1 MLQQIC
7 LVAAGGAIGA
17 AMRYLVGE
25 VFGNDGFPYG
35 TLSVNLLGSLLLG
48 VVTVGIAKHVIS
60 ENLAFVFATGFLGA
74 FTTMSAYS
82 VETISMFDRG
92 DSTLAFSYI
101 GLTMVLCP
109 LLAFIGW
116 KVGESVWL

>member
-1 MLQQIC
+1 MLQHIGF
-7 LVAAGGAIGA
+7 VAAGGAIGA

-25 VFGNDGFPYG
+25 WLGNDGFPYG
-35 TLSVNLLGSLLLG
+35 TMTVNLLGSLVLG
-48 VVTVGIAKHVIS
+48 VVTVGIAQHVIS

-82 VETISMFDRG
+82 VETIAMFDRG

-109 LLAFIGW
+109 ILAFIGW
-116 KVGESVWL
+116 KVGESIWL

>member
-1 MLQQIC
+1 MLQHIG

-25 VFGNDGFPYG
+25 WLGNDGFPYG
-35 TLSVNLLGSLLLG
+35 TLTVNLLGSLLLG
-48 VVTVGIAKHVIS
+48 VVTVGIAQHVIS
-60 ENLAFVFATGFLGA
+60 ANLAFVFATGFLGA

>member
-1 MLQQIC
+1 L
-7 LVAAGGAIGA
+7 
-17 AMRYLVGE
+17 
-25 VFGNDGFPYG
+25 GNDGFPYG
-35 TLSVNLLGSLLLG
+35 TLTVNLLGSLLLG
-48 VVTVGIAKHVIS
+48 VVTVGIAQHVIS
-60 ENLAFVFATGFLGA
+60 ENLAVVFATGFLGA

>member
-1 MLQQIC
+1 MIQHIG

-17 AMRYLVGE
+17 AMMYLVGE
-25 VFGNDGFPYG
+25 WLSNDGFPYG
-35 TLSVNLLGSLLLG
+35 TLTVNLLGSLVLG
-48 VVTVGIAKHVIS
+48 VVTVGIAQHVIS

-82 VETISMFDRG
+82 VETVAMFDRG

-101 GLTMVLCP
+101 GLTMLLCP
-109 LLAFIGW
+109 ILAFIGW

>member
-1 MLQQIC
+1 MLQHIL

-25 VFGNDGFPYG
+25 WLGNDGFPYA
-35 TLSVNLLGSLLLG
+35 TLSVNLLGSLVLG
-48 VVTVGIAKHVIS
+48 VVTVGVAQHVIS

-82 VETISMFDRG
+82 VETIAMFDRG

-101 GLTMVLCP
+101 GLTMLLCP
-109 LLAFIGW
+109 ILALIGW

>member
-1 MLQQIC
+1 MLQHIF

-25 VFGNDGFPYG
+25 WLGNDGFPYA
-35 TLSVNLLGSLLLG
+35 TLSVNLLGSLVLG
-48 VVTVGIAKHVIS
+48 VMTVGIAQHVIS

-82 VETISMFDRG
+82 VETIAMFDRG

-101 GLTMVLCP
+101 GLTMLLCP
-109 LLAFIGW
+109 ILAFVGW
-116 KVGESVWL
+116 KVGESIWL

>member
-1 MLQQIC
+1 MLQHLL

-25 VFGNDGFPYG
+25 WLGNDGFPYA
-35 TLSVNLLGSLLLG
+35 TLSVNLLGSLVLG
-48 VVTVGIAKHVIS
+48 VVTVGIAQHVIS

-82 VETISMFDRG
+82 VETIAMFDRG

-101 GLTMVLCP
+101 GLTMLLCP
-109 LLAFIGW
+109 ILALIGW

>member
-1 MLQQIC
+1 MLQHIF

-25 VFGNDGFPYG
+25 WLGNDGFPYA
-35 TLSVNLLGSLLLG
+35 TLSVNLLGSLVLG
-48 VVTVGIAKHVIS
+48 VVTVGIAQHVIS

-82 VETISMFDRG
+82 METITMFDRG

-101 GLTMVLCP
+101 GLTMLLCP
-109 LLAFIGW
+109 ILAFIGW
-116 KVGESVWL
+116 KLGESVWL

>member
-1 MLQQIC
+1 MIQHIG

-25 VFGNDGFPYG
+25 WLSNDGFPYG
-35 TLSVNLLGSLLLG
+35 TLTVNLLGSLVLG
-48 VVTVGIAKHVIS
+48 VVTVGIAQHVIS

-82 VETISMFDRG
+82 VETVAMFDRG

-101 GLTMVLCP
+101 GLTMLLCTI
-109 LLAFIGW
+109 LAFIGW

>member
-1 MLQQIC
+1 MLQHIF

-25 VFGNDGFPYG
+25 WLGNDGFPYA
-35 TLSVNLLGSLLLG
+35 TLSVNLLGSLVLG
-48 VVTVGIAKHVIS
+48 VVTVGIAQHVIS

-82 VETISMFDRG
+82 VETIAMFDRG

-101 GLTMVLCP
+101 GLTMLLCP
-109 LLAFIGW
+109 ILAFVGW
-116 KVGESVWL
+116 KVGESIWL

>member
-1 MLQQIC
+1 MLQHIL

-25 VFGNDGFPYG
+25 WLGNDGFPYA
-35 TLSVNLLGSLLLG
+35 TLSVNLLGSLVLG
-48 VVTVGIAKHVIS
+48 VMTVGIAQHVIS

-82 VETISMFDRG
+82 VETIAMFDRG

-101 GLTMVLCP
+101 GLTMLLCP
-109 LLAFIGW
+109 ILAFVGW
-116 KVGESVWL
+116 KVGESIWL

>member
-48 VVTVGIAKHVIS
+48 VVTVGIAQHVIS

-92 DSTLAFSYI
+92 D
-101 GLTMVLCP
+101 
-109 LLAFIGW
+109 
-116 KVGESVWL
+116 

>member
-1 MLQQIC
+1 MLQHIG

-25 VFGNDGFPYG
+25 WLGNDGFPYG
-35 TLSVNLLGSLLLG
+35 TLTVNLLGSLLLG
-48 VVTVGIAKHVIS
+48 VVTVGIAQHVIS

-101 GLTMVLCP
+101 GFTMVLCP

>member
-48 VVTVGIAKHVIS
+48 VVTVGIAQQVIS

-116 KVGESVWL
+116 KVGESEWL

>member
-1 MLQQIC
+1 MLQHIL

-25 VFGNDGFPYG
+25 WLGNDGFPYA
-35 TLSVNLLGSLLLG
+35 TLSVNLLGSLVLG
-48 VVTVGIAKHVIS
+48 VMTVGIAQHVVS

-82 VETISMFDRG
+82 VETIAMFDRG

-101 GLTMVLCP
+101 GLTMLLCP
-109 LLAFIGW
+109 ILAFVGW
-116 KVGESVWL
+116 KVGESIWL

>member
-1 MLQQIC
+1 MLQHIL
-7 LVAAGGAIGA
+7 LVSAGGAIGA

-25 VFGNDGFPYG
+25 WLGNDGFPYA
-35 TLSVNLLGSLLLG
+35 TLSVNLLGSLVLG
-48 VVTVGIAKHVIS
+48 VVTVGIAQHVIS

-82 VETISMFDRG
+82 VETIAMFDRG

-101 GLTMVLCP
+101 GLTMLLCP
-109 LLAFIGW
+109 ILALIGW

>member
-1 MLQQIC
+1 MLQHIF

-25 VFGNDGFPYG
+25 WLGNDGFPYA
-35 TLSVNLLGSLLLG
+35 TLSVNLLGSLVLG
-48 VVTVGIAKHVIS
+48 VMTVGIAQHVIS

-82 VETISMFDRG
+82 METITMFDRG

-101 GLTMVLCP
+101 GLTMLLCP
-109 LLAFIGW
+109 ILAFIGW

>member
-7 LVAAGGAIGA
+7 FVAAGGALGA

-25 VFGNDGFPYG
+25 WLGNDGFPYG

-48 VVTVGIAKHVIS
+48 VVTVGIAQHVIS

-101 GLTMVLCP
+101 GLTLLLCP

>member
-1 MLQQIC
+1 MIQHIG

-25 VFGNDGFPYG
+25 WLSNDGFPYG
-35 TLSVNLLGSLLLG
+35 TLTVNLLGSLVLG
-48 VVTVGIAKHVIS
+48 VVTVGIAQHVIS

-82 VETISMFDRG
+82 VETVAMFDRG

-101 GLTMVLCP
+101 GLTMLLCP
-109 LLAFIGW
+109 ILAFIGW

>member
-1 MLQQIC
+1 MLQHLL

-25 VFGNDGFPYG
+25 WLGNDGFPYA
-35 TLSVNLLGSLLLG
+35 TLSVNLLGSLVLG
-48 VVTVGIAKHVIS
+48 VVTVGVAQHVIS

-82 VETISMFDRG
+82 VETIAMFDRG

-101 GLTMVLCP
+101 GLTMLLCP
-109 LLAFIGW
+109 ILAFIGW

>member
-1 MLQQIC
+1 MLQHIL

-25 VFGNDGFPYG
+25 WLGNDGFPYA
-35 TLSVNLLGSLLLG
+35 TLSVNLLGSLVLG
-48 VVTVGIAKHVIS
+48 VVTVGIAQHVIS

-82 VETISMFDRG
+82 METITMFDRG

-101 GLTMVLCP
+101 GLTMLLCP
-109 LLAFIGW
+109 ILAFIGW
-116 KVGESVWL
+116 KLGESVWL

>member
-1 MLQQIC
+1 MLQHIL
-7 LVAAGGAIGA
+7 LVAAGGAFGA

-25 VFGNDGFPYG
+25 WLGNDGFPYA
-35 TLSVNLLGSLLLG
+35 TLSVNLLGSLVLG
-48 VVTVGIAKHVIS
+48 VVTVGVAQHVIS

-82 VETISMFDRG
+82 VETIAMFDRG

-101 GLTMVLCP
+101 GLTMLLCP
-109 LLAFIGW
+109 ILALIGW